1 MEHNRKPNS
10 TESTFTKK
18 GITYLVAHYWKPCG
32 WCVIRKNKKVESFPR
47 FFRSPVEMLVAYP
60 SVRLE
65 LLEVIAQ
72 DQVSIFMD
80 RGAGNKEY
88 DEATTVLDRRHEY
101 ENSMSRYAMQNLRPA
116 RNMRGG
122 Q

>member
-1 MEHNRKPNS
+1 MKHNRKSNS
-10 TESTFTKK
+10 TETTFTKK

-32 WCVIRKNKKVESFPR
+32 WCVIRKNKKAEPFPR

-65 LLEVIAQ
+65 LLKVIAL

-80 RGAGNKEY
+80 RGSENKLY
-88 DEATTVLDRRHEY
+88 DEAAAILDKHET
-101 ENSMSRYAMQNLRPA
+101 ERQRWFISPQTEILP
-116 RNMRGG
+116 
-122 Q
+122 